1 MHKYNNDIRKT
12 WKVLNT
18 ITGRVSS
25 RSTISETFMVNR
37 VKSTDKTLI
46 ANEFCSY
53 FTTIG
58 KQYAEAIPK
67 SNKGPSHYLG
77 NKPNESTMYLFPHT
91 NAGEISKIIKS
102 FQTKKSTGDDGIS
115 RQLLKQLCQSCSS
128 PVALIINV
136 SLDQGIIP
144 DAMKMAKVIPI
155 FKAKIKESFN
165 NYRPISLLSN
175 ISKVL
180 EKVVHKRLYS
190 FLTRCDIL
198 CDKQYGFRP
207 NRSTIDAVTDLTSD
221 VLSSL
226 DRIDMCLSVYLD
238 LSKAFDTINHKILLN
253 KVLEYYGIRGSTLEL
268 FRSYLDRRMQ
278 YVCYNGLNSKIKPVE
293 YGVPQGSV
301 LGPLL
306 FILYANDI
314 PQCMSYC
321 RTILF
326 ADDTTVYQVG
336 KDPNTMHRQVNFDL
350 KTLTDWFK
358 ANQLSVN
365 PSKTKSILFK
375 RSGYVNDIND
385 YICIEN

>member
-1 MHKYNNDIRKT
+1 M
-12 WKVLNT
+12 
-18 ITGRVSS
+18 GS
-25 RSTISETFMVNR
+25 R
-37 VKSTDKTLI
+37 STDKTLI

-67 SNKGPSHYLG
+67 SNKSPSHYLG
-77 NKPNESTMYLFPHT
+77 NKPNASTMYLFPHT

-115 RQLLKQLCQSCSS
+115 MQLLKQLCQSCSS
-128 PVALIINV
+128 PIAMIINM
-136 SLDQGIIP
+136 SLDQGIVP
-144 DAMKMAKVIPI
+144 DAMKLAKVIPI
-155 FKAKIKESFN
+155 FKAKSKESFN

-190 FLTRCDIL
+190 FLTRCDII

-226 DRIDMCLSVYLD
+226 DRNDMCLSVYLD

-253 KVLEYYGIRGSTLEL
+253 KLEYYGIRGRTLEW

-278 YVCYNGLNSKIKPVE
+278 YVCYNGLNSETKPVE

-301 LGPLL
+301 LAP
-306 FILYANDI
+306 
-314 PQCMSYC
+314 CCSYC
-321 RTILF
+321 MPTTSHNVCHTVGQSSLQMIQLYTKWEKTHTLCIDKLILILKLSL
-326 ADDTTVYQVG
+326 TGLKPINCQLT
-336 KDPNTMHRQVNFDL
+336 HLRQSLYSLRDQDMSM
-350 KTLTDWFK
+350 T
-358 ANQLSVN
+358 
-365 PSKTKSILFK
+365 
-375 RSGYVNDIND
+375 
-385 YICIEN
+385 